1 MQVLFTLV
9 FALLLAGLVRA
20 SRDRGVVDALREL
33 LGGSRPVGRANR
45 GGPLAP
51 ILLLPTL
58 RGGRALG
65 VAAAIPTESPPTE
78 GDPMQSETDT
88 ETREHLIDLLDD
100 FDTGM
105 LVTRAGNGDLRSRP
119 MHLARA
125 DEDGTLYF
133 PTDAESVKADEIGDH
148 PEDPGLRILKVA
160 ARRGEYWDVSG
171 AGRVRYLWE
180 AGKALV
186 RGEEMEPVG
195 AETHA
200 KVEL

>member
-1 MQVLFTLV
+1 MQ
-9 FALLLAGLVRA
+9 
-20 SRDRGVVDALREL
+20 
-33 LGGSRPVGRANR
+33 
-45 GGPLAP
+45 
-51 ILLLPTL
+51 
-58 RGGRALG
+58 
-65 VAAAIPTESPPTE
+65 
-78 GDPMQSETDT
+78 T
-88 ETREHLIDLLDD
+88 ETREHLIDVLAD

-133 PTDAESVKADEIGDH
+133 PTDAESVKADEIGGH
-148 PEDPGLRILKVA
+148 PEVNVAFQGEREYLSLSGRATLVNDRALIDELYSPAWKVWFPEGKDDPGLRILKVA

-171 AGRVRYLWE
+171 TGRVRYMWE